1 VSLTPSPTKR
11 PFPDTDAL
19 SSCKMPNVDQDT
31 GHRHPVQPDRA
42 LRKFREVDEGARQ
55 KGCLGM
61 QLTPLFSRTD
71 SPEDLESWVEV
82 GMSVDVLE
90 RGNHVY
96 IPQ

>member
-1 VSLTPSPTKR
+1 
-11 PFPDTDAL
+11 
-19 SSCKMPNVDQDT
+19 MPNVDQDT
-31 GHRHPVQPDRA
+31 GHRHPVEPDKS
-42 LRKFREVDEGARQ
+42 LRKFREVDEGAKH

-61 QLTPLFSRTD
+61 QLTPLFPKTD